1 MLELLK
7 AIIKGYRRIIILG
20 FGREGRST
28 YRTIR
33 RVFPDI
39 TLVVA
44 DANMSV
50 KQESETVGDNHVT
63 FVTGSH
69 YLQCLT
75 EKAVVF
81 KSPGVSFN
89 PDSLHPESLLTSQ
102 TDLFIQHYGNQTI
115 GVSGTK
121 GKSTTSSLIFHF
133 LSQNKLDAVLLG
145 NIGIPAFDKIDEIND
160 KTWIV
165 FELSAHQLQYVQH
178 SPHIAVLLN
187 IFPEHLDYFTHI
199 DNYTQ
204 AKKNLFAFQQPR
216 DVLIRPYAMK
226 ALGEE
231 ADSVQV
237 TVADHGDFADINL
250 DENDGFR
257 FFGVRYTAIQ
267 WPLVGHH
274 NRINTLMAIAAG
286 NKAGMEV
293 EEMLQV
299 LPSFRSLP
307 HRLEYVA
314 EFNGITYYNDSIST
328 VPASAMAAVEALK
341 EVGTIILGGY
351 DRGLDYIELVSF
363 LMNSKVEYFVFIGKA
378 GKSMLD
384 LFSREVKPNL
394 FWFDNFS
401 DGVLKAIQQ
410 TKPGKICLL
419 SPAAASYDEFHNFEH
434 RGDKFRELVRS
445 HHGK

>member
-1 MLELLK
+1 MFELLK
-7 AIIKGYRRIIILG
+7 AIIKGYQRIIILG

-39 TLVVA
+39 ALVVA

-50 KQESETVGDNHVT
+50 KPDSETVGDNHLT

-102 TDLFIQHYGNQTI
+102 TDLFIKQYGHRTI

-133 LSQNKLDAVLLG
+133 LSKNNLDAVLLG

-199 DNYTQ
+199 DNYTR
-204 AKKNLFAFQQPR
+204 AKKNLFAFQQHR
-216 DVLIRPYAMK
+216 DVLIRPNAMK

-237 TVADHGDFADINL
+237 TVADHGDFADLNL

-274 NRINTLMAIAAG
+274 NKINTLMAIAAG
-286 NKAGMEV
+286 NKTGLEV

-299 LPSFRSLP
+299 LPSFRPLP

-314 EFNGITYYNDSIST
+314 ELNGITYYNDSIST

-341 EVGTIILGGY
+341 EVGSIILGGY
-351 DRGLDYIELVSF
+351 DRGLDYSELVSF
-363 LMNSKVEYFVFIGKA
+363 LMKSEVEHFVFIGKA

-384 LFSREVKPNL
+384 LFDREVKPNL